1 MKKIVPV
8 FAFLALAVL
17 WTSCKNSNSPQAV
30 TEKFLVSFS
39 KMDYTTAKNLS
50 TQNTWAMLDI
60 LASFTKEMPEAEKN
74 ALFQNFKVKVT
85 DSKKES
91 DSTMIVTYV
100 TEPKILPFNKLRLLQ
115 QKDLEGN
122 IRWKVDISTLDL
134 VGGEESYIEEE
145 HQAEVEE
152 VQRDAVDT
160 VKVDEAPAEP
170 APKAAPKKKK

>member
-1 MKKIVPV
+1 MKKIIPV
-8 FAFLALAVL
+8 LSLLFLAVL
-17 WTSCKNSNSPQAV
+17 WSSCKNSNSPQAV

-39 KMDYTTAKNLS
+39 KMDYATAKTLS

-60 LASFTKEMPEAEKN
+60 LASFTREMPEAEKS

-91 DSTMIVTYV
+91 DSTMIVSYV

-122 IRWKVDISTLDL
+122 VRWKVDISTLDL

-145 HQAEVEE
+145 HQAVEE
-152 VQRDAVDT
+152 DVERDPVDT
-160 VKVDEAPAEP
+160 VKVDEKNADST
-170 APKAAPKKKK
+170 KKNKK